1 MIEPQVG
8 KVKTGLTTGGFTVI
22 IPKKKLH
29 GCKSCFL
36 EDVRV
41 IWCNS
46 LGDSHFQTYVIDNVE
61 IVFNFYL
68 HITFLGI
75 SYTY

>member
-8 KVKTGLTTGGFTVI
+8 KVKMGLTTGYCNY
-22 IPKKKLH
+22 PKKKLH